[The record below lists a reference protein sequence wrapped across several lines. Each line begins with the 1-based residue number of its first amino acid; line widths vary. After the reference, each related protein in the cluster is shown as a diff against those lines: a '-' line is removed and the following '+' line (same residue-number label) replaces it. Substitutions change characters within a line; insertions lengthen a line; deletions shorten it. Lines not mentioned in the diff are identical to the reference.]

1 MRGLCGLCV
10 SAVKP
15 IRPRSAVSL
24 PLIVPFL
31 LLALLCP
38 ACSKRGESAGSEG
51 EKAQIPTVH
60 VKVAT
65 ATRGNI
71 AETVEVPGS
80 IAALPNQDVK
90 ASSLVAGR
98 ILEVRAAEG
107 ETVRKGQLIARIDP
121 SPYVQQRD
129 QSRATLAQAEA
140 NLENARKDLARNRSL
155 YEKGIAAGKEV
166 QDSENQVRVTQA
178 EVEKTKAALE
188 GAQLQV
194 ARTQIYAPIS
204 GIVLHRLLN
213 TGEQVSGTPSDPI
226 LEIANLDTVEME
238 ARIPSRFSGY
248 ARVGQKLKVTT
259 ASYPGQVFQGEIIA
273 VGGSVD
279 PATDSVQARLQ
290 VRNPGNRLKV
300 GMFAEGELT
309 VQQHTNTTLV
319 PASAVVKAEN
329 ETRVYVVQGD
339 TAAKKPV
346 QVGIQNHDQAEIL
359 SGISPGEKVVTSGN
373 YGLEDKAHIVID
385 K

>member
-1 MRGLCGLCV
+1 
-10 SAVKP
+10 
-15 IRPRSAVSL
+15 
-24 PLIVPFL
+24 L